1 VQDLLKDRDLDLTPG
16 TIEDTRDVVRMYLR
30 EAGRISLLT
39 RCAEV
44 EVAKR
49 IERGQL
55 NTLKTLSRSAMVTHE
70 MFGLLQELSAGKRSI
85 QEIVIPDENEWTDE
99 GVSRRRC
106 QLIGVVGEIERLN
119 RKLIRLKAK
128 NHANPTGRRARR
140 WVPAR
145 LWVRISRLIRSL
157 GLTPAERLRL
167 IEKIRET
174 VEQLNSLELEVKRLE
189 TRLQARPTNKY
200 LRNELRGCRGR
211 LGGIEERAGCSSVEL
226 RRTYKNIL
234 AGVQAAETAKQEFV
248 QANLR
253 LVVSIGKKFVN
264 RGLEFVD
271 LIQEGN
277 LGLMKAV
284 DKFEYRRGYKF
295 STYATWW
302 IRQSMMRAIA
312 DQARTIRVPVHM
324 TEKINKLGRA
334 VRQLVQE
341 LGRRPSTEDIAKYMG
356 VPPEEVRKVL
366 KVAQV
371 PISLDTPIGEEQE
384 PRLGDF
390 IEDRSV
396 ISAAEVVISNN
407 LKQCTAAV
415 LKTLSYREEK
425 IIKMRFGLDDGNA
438 HTLEEVGQSFA
449 VTRERI
455 RQIEAKAL
463 RKLRRQSPSQGLR
476 ALLNAF

>member
-1 VQDLLKDRDLDLTPG
+1 MQDLLKDRDLDLTPG
-16 TIEDTRDVVRMYLR
+16 RIEDTRDVVRMYLR
-30 EAGRISLLT
+30 EAGRRSLLT
-39 RCAEV
+39 RGGEV

-55 NTLKTLSRSAMVTHE
+55 NTLKALSRSAMVTHE
-70 MFGLLQELSAGKRSI
+70 MSGLRQELSVGKRSI
-85 QEIVIPDENEWTDE
+85 QEVVIPDGEAWTDE
-99 GVSRRRC
+99 GVKRHRREV
-106 QLIGVVGEIERLN
+106 IDVVEKIEGLN
-119 RKLIRLKAK
+119 RQLIRLQAK
-128 NHANPTGRRARR
+128 NGTNRTGRRARR
-140 WVPAR
+140 WLIAR
-145 LWVRISRLIRSL
+145 RRIRISRLIRSI
-157 GLTPAERLRL
+157 GFTPAERMRL
-167 IEKIRET
+167 IDKIRET
-174 VEQLNSLELEVKRLE
+174 VDTLNTLELELNRLE
-189 TRLQARPTNKY
+189 TRLRARPTNKY

-211 LGGIEERAGCSSVEL
+211 LGGIEERAASTSVEL
-226 RRTYKNIL
+226 KRTYKDIL
-234 AGVQAAETAKQEFV
+234 AGVQATESAKRELV
-248 QANLR
+248 EANLR
-253 LVVSIGKKFVN
+253 LVVAIGKKFVN

-284 DKFEYRRGYKF
+284 DRFEYRRGYKF

-302 IRQSMMRAIA
+302 IRQSISRGIA

-324 TEKINKLGRA
+324 IQRINKLMRT

-341 LGRRPSTEDIAKYMG
+341 LGRQPSTEDIAKHMG
-356 VPPEEVRKVL
+356 IPSDEVRKVL

-371 PISLDTPIGEEQE
+371 PISLDTPIGEEQDAH
-384 PRLGDF
+384 LGDF
-390 IEDRSV
+390 IEDRGV
-396 ISAAEVVISNN
+396 ISATEVVISNN

-415 LKTLSYREEK
+415 LRTLSSREEK

-455 RQIEAKAL
+455 RQIEEKAL
-463 RKLRRQSPSQGLR
+463 RKLRRQSRSEGLR

>member
-1 VQDLLKDRDLDLTPG
+1 MQDLLKDRDLDSTPG
-16 TIEDTRDVVRMYLR
+16 IVEDTRDLVRMYLR

-39 RCAEV
+39 RGGEV

-55 NTLKTLSRSAMVTHE
+55 NTLKALSRSAMVTHE
-70 MFGLLQELSAGKRSI
+70 MSGLRQELAAGKRSI
-85 QEIVIPDENEWTDE
+85 QEIVIPDGQEWTDA
-99 GVSRRRC
+99 GVARRRC
-106 QLIGVVGEIERLN
+106 QLIAVVGEIERLN
-119 RKLIRLKAK
+119 RELVRLKAK
-128 NHANPTGRRARR
+128 KGANPTGRPTRSWVIARR
-140 WVPAR
+140 R
-145 LWVRISRLIRSL
+145 VRISRLIRSL
-157 GLTPAERLRL
+157 GFTPAECLRL
-167 IEKIRET
+167 IAKIRET
-174 VEQLNSLELEVKRLE
+174 VAELDSLELEMKGLE
-189 TRLQARPTNKY
+189 TRLQTRPTKKY
-200 LRNELRGCRGR
+200 LTNERRGCRGR
-211 LGGIEERAGCSSVEL
+211 LGRIEERAASSSAEL
-226 RRTYKNIL
+226 KRTYKNIL
-234 AGVQAAETAKQEFV
+234 TGVQAAETAKQELV

-253 LVVSIGKKFVN
+253 LVVAIGKKYVN
-264 RGLEFVD
+264 RGLEFTD

-277 LGLMKAV
+277 LGLMRAV

-324 TEKINKLGRA
+324 IESINRLMRTVG
-334 VRQLVQE
+334 QLVQE
-341 LGRRPSTEDIAKYMG
+341 LGRKPSTEEIATRLG
-356 VPPEEVRKVL
+356 VPSNEVQKVL

-371 PISLDTPIGEEQE
+371 PISLDTPIGEEQDAH
-384 PRLGDF
+384 LGDF
-390 IEDRSV
+390 VEDRSV

-407 LKQCTAAV
+407 LKQCTAAI

-463 RKLRRQSPSQGLR
+463 RKLRRRSRSEELR

>member
-1 VQDLLKDRDLDLTPG
+1 
-16 TIEDTRDVVRMYLR
+16 M
-30 EAGRISLLT
+30 
-39 RCAEV
+39 

-55 NTLKTLSRSAMVTHE
+55 NTLKALSRSAMVTYE
-70 MFGLLQELSAGKRSI
+70 MSGLRQELAAEKRSI
-85 QEIVIPDENEWTDE
+85 QEIVIPDENQWTDE
-99 GVSRRRC
+99 GVSSRRC
-106 QLIGVVGEIERLN
+106 QLIRVVGEIERLN
-119 RKLIRLKAK
+119 RQLIRLKVK
-128 NHANPTGRRARR
+128 NDANPTDRRVRSWVTARQR
-140 WVPAR
+140 
-145 LWVRISRLIRSL
+145 VRISRLIRSL
-157 GLTPAERLRL
+157 RFTQAERLRL

-211 LGGIEERAGCSSVEL
+211 LGGIKERAGCSSVEL

-253 LVVSIGKKFVN
+253 LVVAIGKKFVN

-277 LGLMKAV
+277 VGLMKAV

-302 IRQSMMRAIA
+302 IRQSMLRAIS

-324 TEKINKLGRA
+324 TERIKKLRRVVG
-334 VRQLVQE
+334 QLVQE

-356 VPPEEVRKVL
+356 VPPEVVHKVL
-366 KVAQV
+366 EVAQV

-384 PRLGDF
+384 THLGDF

-396 ISAAEVVISNN
+396 ISPTEVVISND
-407 LKQCTAAV
+407 LKQCMAAV
-415 LKTLSYREEK
+415 LRTLSYREEM
-425 IIKMRFGLDDGNA
+425 IIIMRFGLDGSNA
-438 HTLEEVGQSFA
+438 HTLEEVGQNFA

-455 RQIEAKAL
+455 RQIEAVAL
-463 RKLRRQSPSQGLR
+463 RKLRRQLPRQGLR

>member
-1 VQDLLKDRDLDLTPG
+1 MVENTSDLVP
-16 TIEDTRDVVRMYLR
+16 MYLR

-39 RCAEV
+39 RRGEV

-49 IERGQL
+49 IERGQF
-55 NTLKTLSRSAMVTHE
+55 NTLKALSRSAIVTHE
-70 MFGLLQELSAGKRSI
+70 MSGLRQELSVGKRSI
-85 QEIVIPDENEWTDE
+85 QEIVIPDEHEWTDK
-99 GVSRRRC
+99 GVARRRC
-106 QLIGVVGEIERLN
+106 QLIAVVGEIESLN

-128 NHANPTGRRARR
+128 NDANPTGRRARS
-140 WVPAR
+140 WVTAR
-145 LWVRISRLIRSL
+145 QRVRISRLIRSL
-157 GLTPAERLRL
+157 RFTQAERLRL

-174 VEQLNSLELEVKRLE
+174 VEKLNSHDLEVKRLE
-189 TRLQARPTNKY
+189 TRLQARPTDKY
-200 LRNELRGCRGR
+200 VRNELRGCRGR
-211 LGGIEERAGCSSVEL
+211 IGQVEKRAASSSAEL
-226 RRTYKNIL
+226 KRTYKNIL
-234 AGVQAAETAKQEFV
+234 AGVQATETAKHELV

-302 IRQSMMRAIA
+302 IRQSIMRGIA

-324 TEKINKLGRA
+324 TERINKLKRA
-334 VRQLVQE
+334 VRELVQE
-341 LGRRPSTEDIAKYMG
+341 LGRQPSTEDIAKRVG
-356 VPPEEVRKVL
+356 VPPEDVRKVL

-371 PISLDTPIGEEQE
+371 PVSLDTPIGEDQDAH
-384 PRLGDF
+384 LGDF
-390 IEDRSV
+390 VEDRSV

-425 IIKMRFGLDDGNA
+425 IIKMRFGLEDGSE

>member
-1 VQDLLKDRDLDLTPG
+1 MNDRHLDLRPG
-16 TIEDTRDVVRMYLR
+16 RVENTSDLVRIYLR
-30 EAGRISLLT
+30 EVGRISLLT
-39 RCAEV
+39 RCGEV

-55 NTLKTLSRSAMVTHE
+55 NTLKALSRSAMVTYE
-70 MFGLLQELSAGKRSI
+70 MSGLRQELAAEKRSI
-85 QEIVIPDENEWTDE
+85 QEIVIPDENQWTDE
-99 GVSRRRC
+99 GVSSRRC

-119 RKLIRLKAK
+119 RQLIRLKVK
-128 NHANPTGRRARR
+128 NDANPTDRRARS
-140 WVPAR
+140 WVTAR
-145 LWVRISRLIRSL
+145 QRVRISRLIRSL
-157 GLTPAERLRL
+157 RFTQAERLRL

-211 LGGIEERAGCSSVEL
+211 LGGIKERAGCSSVEL

-253 LVVSIGKKFVN
+253 LVVAIGKKFVN

-277 LGLMKAV
+277 VGLMKAV

-302 IRQSMMRAIA
+302 IRQSMLRAIS
-312 DQARTIRVPVHM
+312 DQARTIRVPAHM
-324 TEKINKLGRA
+324 TERINKLRRVVG
-334 VRQLVQE
+334 QLVQE

-366 KVAQV
+366 EVAQV
-371 PISLDTPIGEEQE
+371 PISLDIPIGEEQE
-384 PRLGDF
+384 AHLGDF

-407 LKQCTAAV
+407 LKQRMAAV

-425 IIKMRFGLDDGNA
+425 IIKMRFGLDGSNT

-455 RQIEAKAL
+455 RQIEAKTL
-463 RKLRRQSPSQGLR
+463 RKLRRQLPRQGLR

>member
-1 VQDLLKDRDLDLTPG
+1 LNDRHLDLTPG
-16 TIEDTRDVVRMYLR
+16 RVENTSDLVRIYLR
-30 EAGRISLLT
+30 EVGRISLLT
-39 RCAEV
+39 RCGEV

-55 NTLKTLSRSAMVTHE
+55 NTLKALSRSAMVTYE
-70 MFGLLQELSAGKRSI
+70 MSGLRQELATEKRSI
-85 QEIVIPDENEWTDE
+85 QEIVIPDENQWTDE
-99 GVSRRRC
+99 GVSSRRC

-119 RKLIRLKAK
+119 RQLIRLKVK
-128 NHANPTGRRARR
+128 NDANPTDRRARS
-140 WVPAR
+140 WITAR
-145 LWVRISRLIRSL
+145 LRVRISRLIRSL
-157 GLTPAERLRL
+157 RFTQAERLRL

-211 LGGIEERAGCSSVEL
+211 LGGIKERAGCSSVEL
-226 RRTYKNIL
+226 QRTYKNIL
-234 AGVQAAETAKQEFV
+234 AGAQAAESAKQEFV

-253 LVVSIGKKFVN
+253 LVVAIGKKFVN

-277 LGLMKAV
+277 VGLMKAV

-302 IRQSMMRAIA
+302 IRQSMLRAIA

-324 TEKINKLGRA
+324 TERIKKLRRVVG
-334 VRQLVQE
+334 QLVQE

-356 VPPEEVRKVL
+356 VPPEVVHKVL
-366 KVAQV
+366 EVAQV

-384 PRLGDF
+384 THLGDF

-396 ISAAEVVISNN
+396 ISPTEVVISND
-407 LKQCTAAV
+407 LKQCMAAV
-415 LKTLSYREEK
+415 LRTLSYREEK
-425 IIKMRFGLDDGNA
+425 IIIMRFGLDGGNA

-455 RQIEAKAL
+455 RQIEAVAL
-463 RKLRRQSPSQGLR
+463 RKLRRQSHSEELR